1 VFLLFSFFLQMYS
14 YIQSRF
20 YRSPEVLLGLP
31 YDQQIDMWS
40 LGCMLVEMHTGEPL
54 FPGADQEEQM
64 ARIIQTLGMPPS
76 SMIEQAQDR
85 VRELFFVEVV
95 QEDPQTGE
103 LVKAY
108 CSRRLQS
115 DRSPIP
121 QTTLD
126 EVIGVYTHGPQGR
139 RAKDPGH
146 TVERYEEYRDLI
158 ARMLIYNPEERITP
172 AEALRHPFFTNF
184 EQKDTGIEMDG
195 TQQHSSVQQR
205 HPSNHRSQSSSQQPR
220 QRHAAESSST
230 EAMAIQRTP
239 QHMPRHPPHQN
250 GTGPVPGPAPT
261 TPPATLQ
268 TWSVSSSAHTPPH
281 LIKASKPNPPSEPFV
296 NGKQL
301 PRYTDLTSEKLVA
314 GTFTTEYA

>member
-1 VFLLFSFFLQMYS
+1 MYS

-64 ARIIQTLGMPPS
+64 ARIIQTLGMPPT

-85 VRELFFVEVV
+85 VRELFFVEVM
-95 QEDPQTGE
+95 QEDPHTGK
-103 LVKAY
+103 LVKTY
-108 CSRRLQS
+108 FSRRLQS
-115 DRSPIP
+115 DRPPIP

-146 TVERYEEYRDLI
+146 TVERYEEFRDLI
-158 ARMLIYNPEERITP
+158 ARMLIYNPEERITA

-184 EQKDTGIEMDG
+184 EHRDTAIEMDG
-195 TQQHSSVQQR
+195 TQQQQQQQQR
-205 HPSNHRSQSSSQQPR
+205 RSSAQPSGQPSSPR
-220 QRHAAESSST
+220 QRHAAAESGSA
-230 EAMAIQRTP
+230 EATATQRT
-239 QHMPRHPPHQN
+239 PHQN
-250 GTGPVPGPAPT
+250 GTGPVPGPVTT

-314 GTFTTEYA
+314 GPFTTEYA